1 MTKDEIVKSLR
12 ACGRRSCG
20 DCPSCKRL
28 DCDTM
33 TFDAADLIEQQTARI
48 AELEAKLPRWIPVEE
63 RLPKKGEDGRD
74 CSWVHCIVFVL
85 ATRVYSRYDGE
96 AEEYKFI
103 APAMFDTEQKIW
115 HVGQEEATFD
125 VNALIQ
131 PEDTEGDYIGYWM
144 PYPDAPKGAYLP

>member
-1 MTKDEIVKSLR
+1 MTAGAMAHDLR
-12 ACGRRSCG
+12 AYAEWCIAHYE
-20 DCPSCKRL
+20 DVPPTIVNDL
-28 DCDTM
+28 NV
-33 TFDAADLIEQQTARI
+33 AAALIEQQEAKI
-48 AELEAKLPRWIPVEE
+48 AELEAKLPRWISVEE

-74 CSWVHCIVFVL
+74 CSWVHCIVSVL
-85 ATRVYSRYDGE
+85 ATRIYSLYDGE

-131 PEDTEGDYIGYWM
+131 PEDAEGDYIGYWM
-144 PYPDAPKGAYLP
+144 PYPDVPKGAYLP